1 MLKFSPKFYS
11 ILLTAVFCLSGFIL
25 QSKEEKK
32 DPKAKEMLRLQKYYL
47 SHNLDS
53 SFYFGR
59 KLYAYATVKNLNTDK
74 SNALYYLSTAF
85 SRKDEMDSALFYAN
99 ECLKMDLKEGDSTHI
114 CSSYNQIGALY
125 KDMQNYK
132 KALDYYIKSY
142 TISERNKDE
151 KLLISTNINLG
162 GIFVEI
168 KNYPKAISYF
178 KEAERL
184 CMKTKY
190 YDNLGGIYNNLAIAS
205 ENSGKL
211 NEANGYYAK
220 SFRFFES
227 INDIDGMA
235 NVLNSR
241 AGIYYYENKLD
252 SSLYFIEKSVNMYLS
267 INDSLNAATKAINY
281 ASLLIAMERYND
293 AKEVLD
299 DFKKIAVRF
308 SDKSQYIGYFDTYAQ
323 VLHKL
328 GRSDEAYRLLF
339 RMRVVNDSLNN
350 TVNAKRLNEIE
361 AKFNVTK
368 ERMEKMRL
376 KKDKEIADQKNA
388 KLSVYIISAIVLMGL
403 LLMLVLLFFRSSKQ
417 KQKTNDQLLKLN
429 EEITASR
436 KSIEH
441 QNLMLEEKQKEIT
454 DSINYAQRIQNAY
467 LPPQSAFL
475 RIFENSFLLFK
486 PKDIVSGDFYWC
498 YHPKSFDRTDKNIA
512 YFAVADCTGHGVPGA
527 LMSVICCNA
536 LNEAI
541 ISLNLDSTGE
551 ILDKTR
557 ELVIRNL
564 KSKID
569 SGQKDGMDIILGCL
583 NFDTL
588 ELMYSGANNSLLV
601 FRNDENK
608 LETIP
613 ADKQPV
619 GVYDRMK
626 PFSTHVLQL
635 NKGDVIFA
643 YSDGYADQFGGEK
656 GKKFKYSNL
665 NNLLLSNVHLPME
678 ELSNKL
684 NEVFE
689 EWRGSLEQVDDVCV
703 MGIKI

>member
-59 KLYAYATVKNLNTDK
+59 KLYAYAVQKNLHQDK
-74 SNALYYLSTAF
+74 SNALYYLSSAF
-85 SRKDEMDSALFYAN
+85 SRRDDLDSALHYAN
-99 ECLKMDLKEGDSTHI
+99 ECLKLDLKGGDSTQI
-114 CSSYNQIGALY
+114 SSSYNLVGALY

-132 KALDYYIKSY
+132 KALDYYFISY
-142 TISERNKDE
+142 NISERNKDE
-151 KLLISTNINLG
+151 KLLVSTNINIG
-162 GIFVEI
+162 GVFVEI
-168 KNYPKAISYF
+168 KNYSKAVGYF

-184 CMKTKY
+184 SLKNKY

-205 ENSGKL
+205 ENLNKL
-211 NEANGYYAK
+211 KDASIYYSK
-220 SFRFFES
+220 SFNFFES

-235 NVLNSR
+235 NVLNAR
-241 AGIYYYENKLD
+241 AGVFFYEQKYD
-252 SSLYFIEKSVNMYLS
+252 SCLLFVEKSINMYLS
-267 INDSLNAATKAINY
+267 IHDSLNAASKAINY
-281 ASLLIAMERYND
+281 AVLLLQLDRVND
-293 AKEVLD
+293 AKKVLD
-299 DFKKIAVRF
+299 DFKPIAKNF
-308 SDKSQYIGYFDTYAQ
+308 YDKSQYIGFFDAYSQ
-323 VLHKL
+323 VLFEL
-328 GRSDEAYRLLF
+328 GRTDEAYKLLY
-339 RMRVVNDSLNN
+339 RMRIVNDSLNN
-350 TVNAKRLNEIE
+350 AVNAKRINEIE

-368 ERMEKMRL
+368 ERMEKLRL

-467 LPPQSAFL
+467 LPPQAAFH

-498 YHPKSFDRTDKNIA
+498 YHPKSFNRTDKNIA

-541 ISLNLDSTGE
+541 ISLNLESTGE

-619 GVYDRMK
+619 GVYERMK

-635 NKGDVIFA
+635 KKGDVIFA